1 MTEKKRSQQLRYL
14 CIVSLFVAIE
24 LLMKLAGLGNIPI
37 NPFLNVTLMNIPVAV
52 GAMLLGPAAGAILG
66 AVFGM
71 TSFIQPMSAMVVSLF
86 AINAFHTVIMCVAM
100 RTLMGFCAGWI
111 FKLLSRVDSKKVF
124 CYFGGAFS
132 AAFLNTL
139 LFMGYLV
146 MAFYQTEYVQGKVES
161 LGAVNWIHFVIL
173 FVGINGILELV
184 TTTLVGGSI
193 AKGVDYALH
202 KKR

>member
-146 MAFYQTEYVQGKVES
+146 MAFYQTEYVQGKVEA
-161 LGAVNWIHFVIL
+161 LVLEAVI
-173 FVGINGILELV
+173 
-184 TTTLVGGSI
+184 GSI
-193 AKGVDYALH
+193 GTDEYASLVERVSCANTRPMVEEGVMGNLEEP
-202 KKR
+202 